1 MNENID
7 ADLAN
12 LSKEDLKKL
21 KKLESKATKK
31 VKERQRRSKMTQ
43 TIEELRQII
52 PSCYQDKKI
61 NQSLV
66 MRYAVDYINELQ
78 NKIKQ
83 LEEEIRILKSGTFI
97 KQDDNNNN
105 ININYGDEKKS
116 IQEDKIKEDLIL
128 RQYSIDQIYNNSDNN
143 INMNDMFINDIEDVG
158 IWPLYPHSNM
168 HVDSNESK
176 TNDDKKILFDD
187 PFVYCECGKMCQSH
201 TKDQINDFYP
211 F

>member
-1 MNENID
+1 MNENLD
-7 ADLAN
+7 ADIAN
-12 LSKEDLKKL
+12 MSKEDIKKL

-66 MRYAVDYINELQ
+66 MRYAVEYINELQ
-78 NKIKQ
+78 NKIKE
-83 LEEEIRILKSGTFI
+83 LEEENRALK
-97 KQDDNNNN
+97 NNNYTKHD
-105 ININYGDEKKS
+105 INFEDKKS
-116 IQEDKIKEDLIL
+116 IQDDKIKDMML
-128 RQYSIDQIYNNSDNN
+128 RQYPVDQIYNSSSDNN
-143 INMNDMFINDIEDVG
+143 INMNDIFVNDIEDVG
-158 IWPLYPHSNM
+158 MWPLYPHSNIP
-168 HVDSNESK
+168 VDSNESK
-176 TNDDKKILFDD
+176 INEDKKTVFDD